1 MDSVRGFNTPT
12 EYLSAVRE
20 AAPDATATLELRGSV
35 GLASDSRVL
44 EVPVGTLAEVLA
56 HAPPALELMQG
67 DEVAVHFRV
76 RLDGTAIAL
85 HGSRL
90 APASA

>member
-1 MDSVRGFNTPT
+1 M
-12 EYLSAVRE
+12 
-20 AAPDATATLELRGSV
+20 
-35 GLASDSRVL
+35 L

-85 HGSRL
+85 HGSVPIGPGERVIVED
-90 APASA
+90 ATSSRDA